1 MAFFT
6 YMASD
11 YDTQIAAIEAAITA
25 FAGQPQTISVAGR
38 TITYPTLK
46 SLTDAL
52 EYLQQNDTS
61 SSGVRGKIKFA
72 TIKSGSAYG

>member
-1 MAFFT
+1 MAN
-6 YMASD
+6 D

-25 FAGQPQTISVAGR
+25 FAGQPQTVTVNGRSVS
-38 TITYPTLK
+38 YPTMK

-52 EYLQQNDTS
+52 EALKQSDTS
-61 SSGVRGKIKFA
+61 GTTVRQRLKFA